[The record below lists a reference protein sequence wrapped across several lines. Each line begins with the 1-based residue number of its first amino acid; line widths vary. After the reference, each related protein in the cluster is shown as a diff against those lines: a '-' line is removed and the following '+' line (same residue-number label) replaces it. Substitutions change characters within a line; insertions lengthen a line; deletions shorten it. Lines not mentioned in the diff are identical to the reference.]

1 MKSSEPMDARQRE
14 LEHLRLELARAQ
26 GHIDELRTQLE
37 VHSLEPTEL
46 RAVVQ
51 SLEQQLLERDEEL
64 EKLRETIR
72 EGDAWRR
79 DMEAARKD
87 MEAARQDMEAARQET
102 VESLSREIDALRAEL
117 ELFKSTR
124 LWRAGKRYWAVK
136 ARIRAIVRRGAS

>member
-1 MKSSEPMDARQRE
+1 MDARQRE

-37 VHSLEPTEL
+37 VHSLEPIEL
-46 RAVVQ
+46 REVAQ

-79 DMEAARKD
+79 EMEAAQ
-87 MEAARQDMEAARQET
+87 QDMEAARQKTE
-102 VESLSREIDALRAEL
+102 ESLTREIVVLRGEL
-117 ELFKSTR
+117 EQIKSTR

-136 ARIRAIVRRGAS
+136 ARIRAIVRRGGS